1 MDAIKIIKNSLYVSG
16 VQLAT
21 MLFGMI
27 KTFLIPKMLGVIGFG
42 WWQYYLLWV
51 GYVGLFA
58 LGFNDG
64 FYLKYGGY
72 DYNQL
77 PKSKLSNS
85 LWVFALVEL
94 IISLLFALVVCLFS
108 EADKSLVLLAVSV
121 NIPLHGIKGFFIYVF
136 QVTNRIKRYS
146 FYSLID
152 RFLFLIIVGLFYGI
166 GVTNYWI
173 IISLDITSQLFVI
186 FMMMTTCRDLLMGY
200 SISLKD
206 GINEFKDNIKIG
218 SKLMIALF
226 SATFAAG
233 LTKLFVEHYQGIEDF
248 SCYAFATA
256 STSVINLFISGLA
269 TIAYPTLARLDKNS
283 YDKYF
288 TLIDRF
294 ISIIAF
300 GSFLIYP
307 LLVIFINSYFHEYSR
322 CLEYY
327 PLVVCSIFL
336 YAKVSLVINTFYKA
350 MRQETTMLF
359 VNISQCLLLIVL
371 MFVFNAFKPG
381 VKSVVIASVTSIF
394 LIYTYS
400 KIYLSNI
407 LNCWN
412 KVDFLLEILGMGI
425 FILAVH
431 NGGIISATIY
441 FLYFVALLFCRR
453 NLLVTIYSKI
463 SYNHSKGKK

>member
-72 DYNQL
+72 DYHQL
-77 PKSKLSNS
+77 PKSKLSSS
-85 LWVFALVEL
+85 LRVFALVEL
-94 IISLLFALVVCLFS
+94 IISVLFALVVCLFS

-173 IISLDITSQLFVI
+173 IISLDIVSQLFVI
-186 FMMMTTCRDLLMGY
+186 CMMMTTCRDMLIGP

-206 GINEFKDNIKIG
+206 GINEFKDNIAIG

-233 LTKLFVEHYQGIEDF
+233 LTKLFVEHYQGIEEF

-288 TLIDRF
+288 TLTDRL

-336 YAKVSLVINTFYKA
+336 NAKVSLVINTFYKA

-359 VNISQCLLLIVL
+359 VNISQCGLLIVL
-371 MFVFNAFKPG
+371 MFVFTAFKPG
-381 VKSVVIASVTSIF
+381 VNSVVISSVISI
-394 LIYTYS
+394 LVIYTYS
-400 KIYLSNI
+400 KSYLSKS
-407 LNCWN
+407 LNCWDKNDFMLELIGMALFVVAVFVDGFWGCSIYFSFFCILLFYRKSLFINVYSILNKRKN
-412 KVDFLLEILGMGI
+412 KV
-425 FILAVH
+425 
-431 NGGIISATIY
+431 
-441 FLYFVALLFCRR
+441 
-453 NLLVTIYSKI
+453 
-463 SYNHSKGKK
+463 